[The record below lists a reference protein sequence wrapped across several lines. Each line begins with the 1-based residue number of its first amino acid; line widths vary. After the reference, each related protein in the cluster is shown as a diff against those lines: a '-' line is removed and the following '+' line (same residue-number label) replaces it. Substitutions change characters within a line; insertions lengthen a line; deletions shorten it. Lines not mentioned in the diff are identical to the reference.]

1 MKTINELLTDQPLFA
16 DMSPDMVQFIAGCGR
31 NEHYDTGAYLGKEGD
46 PADHFYLIRKGRVA
60 VELSHH
66 IKGSIVI
73 KTLEASDV
81 AGFGWAFPP
90 YRLNFDLRAIES
102 TSVISFDA
110 KCVLKKCED
119 DYKLGYHMI
128 KKFAEIMKARL
139 QDTRMQLINVYH

>member
-1 MKTINELLTDQPLFA
+1 MKDINDLLTDQPLFA
-16 DMSPDMVQFIAGCGR
+16 DMSPDMVSFIAGCGK
-31 NEHYDTGAYLGKEGD
+31 NAHFAAGEYLGKEGD
-46 PADHFYLIRKGRVA
+46 PADVFYLIRKGRVA

-66 IKGSIVI
+66 IKGSIII
-73 KTLEASDV
+73 KTLGPSEV

-90 YRLNFDLRAIES
+90 YQLNFDLRAMES

-119 DYKLGYHMI
+119 DYKLGYLMI
-128 KKFAEIMKARL
+128 RKFAEVMKARL